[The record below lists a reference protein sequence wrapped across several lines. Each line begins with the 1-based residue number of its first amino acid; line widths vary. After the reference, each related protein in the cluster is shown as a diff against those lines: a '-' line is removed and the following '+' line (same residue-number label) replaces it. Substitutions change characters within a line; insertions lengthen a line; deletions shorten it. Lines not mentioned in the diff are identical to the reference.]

1 MISTQFFGEKNLKT
15 ANLYPVKS
23 KQRLQI
29 KIISILCNVS
39 WSKKKKKE
47 AIGKTSQFI
56 L

>member
-1 MISTQFFGEKNLKT
+1 MISTQFFGEKNYKT

-29 KIISILCNVS
+29 KVISILCNVS
-39 WSKKKKKE
+39 WNKKKK